1 MIGGLAI
8 NRFDRLAAMVGADGC
23 SADARAGSSEPAP
36 PNSPPP
42 SPSSM

>member
-23 SADARAGSSEPAP
+23 SADARAAVLDADQVVSEAGTL
-36 PNSPPP
+36 
-42 SPSSM
+42 